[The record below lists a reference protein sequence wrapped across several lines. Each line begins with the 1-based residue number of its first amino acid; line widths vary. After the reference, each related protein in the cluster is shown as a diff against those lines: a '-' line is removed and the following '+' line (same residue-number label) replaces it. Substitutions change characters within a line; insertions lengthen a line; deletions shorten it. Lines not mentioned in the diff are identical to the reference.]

1 MEKQNKKKTPDSK
14 ENGCIKFCNNFHSTI
29 EFIGK
34 RWIGVIIYTL
44 LSGPKRYHEISDSI
58 PGISDRLLS
67 DRLRDLENQGI
78 ITKKKSASAPRKVEY
93 ELTPI
98 GKEFETVF
106 RSIYN
111 WIQIKEQLQPQKYTR
126 NDCE

>member
-1 MEKQNKKKTPDSK
+1 MEQQNTKKTPDSK
-14 ENGCIKFCNNFHSTI
+14 ENGCINFCDNFHGTI

-34 RWIGVIIYTL
+34 RWMGIIIYTL
-44 LSGPKRYHEISDSI
+44 LSGPKRYHEFSDSI

-78 ITKKKSASAPRKVEY
+78 ISKKKSASAPRKVEY

-98 GKEFETVF
+98 GKELETVF
-106 RSIYN
+106 RSIFN
-111 WIQIKEQLQPQKYTR
+111 WIQKKEELQQKK
-126 NDCE
+126 